1 MSLSYHSEHLAWQ
14 QRVNQER
21 SRATNFY
28 KTTGN
33 FFPSSTCK
41 SQEPFPKSNQ
51 DLVPNNY
58 KSFNYNLAYT
68 FGGTKHIRNAGYDS
82 PGKRVEKLREEIKN
96 SRTIE
101 TPDKKKK
108 ITKGYVRKYVED
120 LKQKISEEKSK
131 RTQLEKKLKLVS

>member
-28 KTTGN
+28 KTTGG
-33 FFPSSTCK
+33 FFPSTSSK
-41 SQEPFPKSNQ
+41 SQEPFPNSNQ

-68 FGGTKHIRNAGYDS
+68 FGGTKHIKNAFCDS
-82 PGKRVEKLREEIKN
+82 PSKRVGKLREEVRN
-96 SRTIE
+96 SRLNE
-101 TPDKKKK
+101 TPEKAQR
-108 ITKGYVRKYVED
+108 ISKGYVKKYVED
-120 LKQKISEEKSK
+120 LKLRINEEKSK

>member
-14 QRVNQER
+14 QRVHQER

-28 KTTGN
+28 KTTGG
-33 FFPSSTCK
+33 FFPSAPSK
-41 SQEPFPKSNQ
+41 SQEPFPNSNQ

-68 FGGTKHIRNAGYDS
+68 FGGTKHIKNAVYDS
-82 PGKRVEKLREEIKN
+82 PSKKVGKLREEVRN
-96 SRTIE
+96 SRLNE
-101 TPDKKKK
+101 TPEKVRG
-108 ITKGYVRKYVED
+108 ISKGYVKKYVED
-120 LKQKISEEKSK
+120 LKQRINEEKSK

>member
-14 QRVNQER
+14 QRVGQER

-28 KTTGN
+28 KTAGN
-33 FFPSSTCK
+33 FFPASTCK

-68 FGGTKHIRNAGYDS
+68 FGGTKHIRNAGYES
-82 PGKRVEKLREEIKN
+82 PSKRVEKLREEVRN
-96 SRTIE
+96 FGAGE
-101 TPDKKKK
+101 TPEKVRK
-108 ITKGYVRKYVED
+108 ISKGYVRKYVED

-131 RTQLEKKLKLVS
+131 RTQLEKRLKLVR